1 MNNMTNRKL
10 WFYGSLIATPIII
23 LCCIWSVLIGSAL
36 STERPPVETSHQVEV
51 ELTTQVEMITTDDP
65 PPSTSPTTEDTT
77 TSPEQITTPIPEM
90 APPIPPEATTPPETQ
105 IVDHYSSIPISNSL
119 KQFILD
125 ECDRYSLDPKYIFA
139 IMAVETT
146 YGTFLEDKEVVA
158 LDRYE
163 VLGDGGNA
171 YGIMQIWACFWSD
184 GSNKQIADSLG
195 VIDLCDNFQNVKL
208 GIYILN
214 FHRDWFLRNYPQG
227 FWTEET
233 LMMAA
238 TMAHNMGAGEVAK
251 VIRNSGVEGLRER
264 YYWKMIVEEL
274 EIIG

>member
-1 MNNMTNRKL
+1 MT
-10 WFYGSLIATPIII
+10 
-23 LCCIWSVLIGSAL
+23 
-36 STERPPVETSHQVEV
+36 
-51 ELTTQVEMITTDDP
+51 TTDDL

-77 TSPEQITTPIPEM
+77 TAPEEITTPVLEM
-90 APPIPPEATTPPETQ
+90 APPIPPEATTSPETQ
-105 IVDHYSSIPISNSL
+105 IVDPYSSIPISNSL
-119 KQFILD
+119 KQFVLD
-125 ECDRYSLDPKYIFA
+125 ECDRYSLDPKYVFA

-146 YGTFLEDKEVVA
+146 YGTFLEDKETVA

-171 YGIMQIWACFWSD
+171 YGIMQIWVCFWND
-184 GSNKQIADSLG
+184 GHNKQIADSLG
-195 VIDLCDNFQNVKL
+195 IIDLCDNFQNTKL

-238 TMAHNMGAGEVAK
+238 TMAHNLGAGGVAA
-251 VIRNSGVEGLRER
+251 VIRRGGVEGLWEE
-264 YYWKMIVEEL
+264 YYGKKIAEQL

>member
-1 MNNMTNRKL
+1 MNDMTNRKL
-10 WFYGSLIATPIII
+10 WFYGSFIAAPIII

-36 STERPPVETSHQVEV
+36 STERPPAETSHQVEV
-51 ELTTQVEMITTDDP
+51 ELTTQVEMTTTDDL
-65 PPSTSPTTEDTT
+65 PPSTSLTTEDTT
-77 TSPEQITTPIPEM
+77 TAPEEITTPVLEM
-90 APPIPPEATTPPETQ
+90 APPIPPEATTSPETQ
-105 IVDHYSSIPISNSL
+105 IVDPYSSIPISNSL
-119 KQFILD
+119 KQFVLD
-125 ECDRYSLDPKYIFA
+125 ECDRYSLDPKYVFA

-146 YGTFLEDKEVVA
+146 YGTFLEDKETVA

-171 YGIMQIWACFWSD
+171 YGIMQIWPSQWSE
-184 GSNKQIADSLG
+184 GPYKEIADSLG
-195 VIDLCDNFQNVKL
+195 VTDFCDNFQNTKL

-214 FHRDWFLRNYPQG
+214 LNRDWFLRNYPQG

-251 VIRNSGVEGLRER
+251 VIRESGVEGLRER
-264 YYWKMIVEEL
+264 YYWKMILEEL